1 MCLDLPQACQL
12 KIYYRAV
19 TIDVHFTPRW
29 QLTGCYD
36 FDNKAKIKMYV
47 GL

>member
-1 MCLDLPQACQL
+1 MCLGFPQVCQL
-12 KIYYRAV
+12 KIYCRAV
-19 TIDVHFTPRW
+19 TIDVDFIPRW

-36 FDNKAKIKMYV
+36 FDNKAKIKLYA